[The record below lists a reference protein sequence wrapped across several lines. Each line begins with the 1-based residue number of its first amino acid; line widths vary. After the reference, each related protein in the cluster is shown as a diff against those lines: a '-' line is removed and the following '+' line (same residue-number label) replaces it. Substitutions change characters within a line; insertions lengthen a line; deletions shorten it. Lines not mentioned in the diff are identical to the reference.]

1 MVGALVRHQQYGE
14 GRVVANNRG
23 HLRVLFFGNNTEQEF
38 GFDALNRGFLKRY
51 LLEKGRRCQ
60 AGVEPCVIEQL
71 ATDGQGTLRT
81 YHVQYENGGGAI
93 CTEADLEPFTASGTL
108 RPSARLAERDLDH
121 LLSFRCREALRGAQL
136 QNLRQGG
143 HLMALL
149 SARIDLHPH
158 QAFVAG
164 TVLDDRRRRYILAD
178 EVGLGKTIEAGVI
191 IHDLLSG
198 NPAAR
203 VLIICPGT
211 LTQQWFCEIYSKF
224 GGQVFT
230 LLDLHPDAGVK
241 WHALSHVIVS
251 MTQVIRYAG
260 IELAKIDWDLVVVD
274 ECHHLLS
281 APTLY
286 NFVRDLARR
295 TPAVLL
301 LSAIPAQQ
309 KEDEFLRLLAL
320 LEPDRFSAEQPES
333 VEQFKTLYN
342 NQAQLSRRLQPLVI
356 RLRGMQSGEYTADD
370 VSRQTRRLLELPL
383 LAEDQTLVRLSAN
396 LGGVQEQVAPTA
408 TKIIDHVADRYRV
421 YRRIL
426 RNRRQVLVRDGRLEP
441 VQRLHKRYSYRPGS
455 REANALAAIDYLLQ
469 QAWREA
475 KDPPL
480 IATFAKLAWQS
491 MASSDC
497 ALELLRPIL
506 TASKGTLNTQG
517 RDLLLL
523 GHLTG
528 YDDWFL
534 YQELMQAAAAG
545 LLPREL
551 LREAVTALT
560 LWNESDEQATRVRY
574 LVQTLQSEWRR
585 DRRSKILLFAG
596 YPGVAEEI
604 TLALT
609 EAFGVTAVAEFRSEM
624 PREHKEDSAQRFQ
637 RDPNVILLVSDETG
651 GEGRNFAFADAVV
664 HYDHPWQVGRVEQR
678 IGRLDR
684 IGRTRHSADVTS
696 ITISATESIEDALIR
711 CYDEG
716 FGVYRDSISGL
727 EFSLREQEQTLIT
740 AALADGAEGLCARI
754 SDLRQSALDE
764 RARDEHDALLDWAS
778 FQESRTERYLRV
790 RTKPEVEQSLENAF
804 VTYVQAFANSKAA
817 TPVHDEKTR
826 DGLWRF
832 KLDALPAGQI
842 REESG
847 EAIGT
852 FRRAVAQQR
861 LDREFFQIGNPFF
874 DAITDAALHDPF
886 GRTYAV
892 HCKSP
897 TTPAWSGFE
906 FVFSAQPNLAA
917 LCERRDLVQLLQSHF
932 WLPPMHIFVRL
943 DGGVEQ
949 DAQRLRVLR
958 QSLVRQNKDR
968 AWINLWH
975 DRQSTLDAVFPA
987 NEWPH
992 HVQELSSIAEGA
1004 ARTLLGERLNTVLA
1018 EPRTRWESL
1027 RRQGREKGSR
1037 AALQE
1042 AETLDLLLA
1051 AMNNWDVYQ
1060 EGAGFLAVN
1069 QAYEGTW

>member
-1 MVGALVRHQQYGE
+1 MLGALVRHQQYGE
-14 GRVVANNRG
+14 GRVIANNRG
-23 HLRVLFFGNNTEQEF
+23 NLRVLFFGNKTPQEF
-38 GFDALNRGFLKRY
+38 GFDALNRGFLKRF
-51 LLEKGRRCQ
+51 LLEKGRRCH
-60 AGVEPCVIEQL
+60 AEVGPCVIEQL

-81 YHVQYENGGGAI
+81 YYVQYEGGGGAV
-93 CTEADLEPFTASGTL
+93 CTEADLEPFAATRTQ

-178 EVGLGKTIEAGVI
+178 EVGLGKTIEAGVV

-230 LLDLHPDAGVK
+230 LLDLHADAGVK

-260 IELAKIDWDLVVVD
+260 IELSKINWDLVVVD

-281 APTLY
+281 APSLY
-286 NFVRDLARR
+286 TFVRDVARR

-320 LEPDRFSAEQPES
+320 LEPDRFSAEQPDS
-333 VEQFKTLYN
+333 VEQFKTLYD

-370 VSRQTRRLLELPL
+370 VSRQIQRLLELPL
-383 LAEDQTLVRLSAN
+383 LAQDQALVRLAAK
-396 LGGVQEQVAPTA
+396 LGGTPDDITRTA

-441 VQRLHKRYSYRPGS
+441 VQRLHERTSYRPGS
-455 REANALAAIDYLLQ
+455 REASALTAVNYLLQ
-469 QAWREA
+469 QAWHDA
-475 KDPPL
+475 KDAPL
-480 IATFAKLAWQS
+480 IATFAKLVWQS
-491 MASSDC
+491 LASSDC

-506 TASKGTLNTQG
+506 TTSKGLLNTQG

-534 YQELMQAAAAG
+534 YQELMQTAAAA
-545 LLPREL
+545 LLPRDL

-560 LWNESDEQATRVRY
+560 IWNESDEQATRVRA
-574 LVQTLQSEWRR
+574 LVQTLHAVWRR
-585 DRRSKILLFAG
+585 NRQSKILLFAG
-596 YPGVAEEI
+596 YPGIAEEI
-604 TLALT
+604 ALALT
-609 EAFGVTAVAEFRSEM
+609 ETFGANAVAEFRSEM
-624 PREHKEDSAQRFQ
+624 PREHKEDAAQRFQ
-637 RDPNVILLVSDETG
+637 RDPNVMLLVSDETG

-684 IGRTRHSADVTS
+684 IGRTRHRADVAS
-696 ITISATESIEDALIR
+696 ITISAAESIEDALIS

-727 EFSLREQEQTLIT
+727 EFSLREQEETLIT
-740 AALADGAEGLCARI
+740 AALSDGAEGLSSRI

-790 RTKPEVEQSLENAF
+790 RTKTEVEQSLENAF

-817 TPVHDEKTR
+817 TPIHDEKTR

-832 KLDALPAGQI
+832 RLDALPAGHI
-842 REESG
+842 REEAA

-852 FRRAVAQQR
+852 FRRAIAQQR
-861 LDREFFQIGNPFF
+861 LDREFFQVGNPFF

-897 TTPAWSGFE
+897 TIPAWSGFE
-906 FVFSAQPNLAA
+906 FVFSAQPNLAVLA
-917 LCERRDLVQLLQSHF
+917 ERRDLAQLVKSHF
-932 WLPPMHIFVRL
+932 FLPPLHVFVRL

-949 DAQRLRVLR
+949 DAQRLRMLR

-968 AWINLWH
+968 AWMNLWH
-975 DRQSTLDAVFPA
+975 DRQSTLDAVFPP
-987 NEWPH
+987 NEWPLR
-992 HVQELSSIAEGA
+992 VQELSGIAEDN
-1004 ARTLLGERLNTVLA
+1004 ARTLLGDRLNTVLA
-1018 EPRTRWESL
+1018 EPRTRWENLS
-1027 RRQGREKGSR
+1027 RQAREKGSR

-1042 AETLDLLLA
+1042 AETLELLLA
-1051 AMNNWDVYQ
+1051 AMSDWDVYQ

-1069 QAYEGTW
+1069 QPSEGTW

>member
-23 HLRVLFFGNNTEQEF
+23 HLRVLFFGDNTEQEF
-38 GFDALNRGFLKRY
+38 GFDALNRGFLKRF

-60 AGVEPCVIEQL
+60 DAVGPCVIEQL
-71 ATDGQGTLRT
+71 ASGGQGTLRT

-93 CTEADLEPFTASGTL
+93 CTEADLEPVTASRML

-191 IHDLLSG
+191 IHDLLSA
-198 NPAAR
+198 NQAAR
-203 VLIICPGT
+203 VLVICPGT

-230 LLDLHPDAGVK
+230 LLDLHADTSLK
-241 WHALSHVIVS
+241 WHALSHVIAS
-251 MTQVIRYAG
+251 MTQVTRYADS
-260 IELAKIDWDLVVVD
+260 ELAKIAWDLVVVD

-301 LSAIPAQQ
+301 LSAIPAQH

-333 VEQFKTLYN
+333 VEQFKTLYD

-356 RLRGMQSGEYTADD
+356 RLRGMQTGEYTAED
-370 VSRQTRRLLELPL
+370 VLRQTRRLLELPM
-383 LAEDQTLVRLSAN
+383 LAQDQTLIRLAAT
-396 LGGVQEQVAPTA
+396 LEGPQDQVTRTA
-408 TKIIDHVADRYRV
+408 TRIIDHVADRYRV

-426 RNRRQVLVRDGRLEP
+426 RNRRQVLIRDGILQS
-441 VQRLHKRYSYRPGS
+441 VQRLQECDIYPPGP
-455 REANALAAIDYLLQ
+455 REANALAAVNYLLQ
-469 QAWREA
+469 QAWRDA
-475 KDPPL
+475 KDAPM

-491 MASSDC
+491 MASSDA

-506 TASKGTLNTQG
+506 TASAGTLNAQG

-534 YQELMQAAAAG
+534 YQELMQAAGAAF
-545 LLPREL
+545 LPREL

-560 LWNESDEQATRVRY
+560 LWNESDEQATRIRH
-574 LVQTLQSEWRR
+574 LVQTLNKVWRR
-585 DRRSKILLFAG
+585 DRRSKTLLFAG
-596 YPGVAEEI
+596 FPGIAEEI
-604 TLALT
+604 AVALT
-609 EAFGVTAVAEFRSEM
+609 EAFGASAVAEFRSEM
-624 PREHKEDSAQRFQ
+624 PREQKEDSAQRFQ
-637 RDPNVILLVSDETG
+637 RDPNVTLLVSDETG

-684 IGRTRHSADVTS
+684 IGRTWYRTDVTS
-696 ITISATESIEDALIR
+696 IIISAAESIEDALVR

-716 FGVYRDSISGL
+716 FGVYRESISGL
-727 EFSLREQEQTLIT
+727 EFSLREQEETLIT
-740 AALADGAEGLCARI
+740 AALTDGAEGLCARI

-804 VTYVQAFANSKAA
+804 VTYVQALANTKAA
-817 TPVHDEKTR
+817 TPIHDEKTR

-832 KLDALPAGQI
+832 KLDALPAGQV
-842 REESG
+842 RDAGG
-847 EAIGT
+847 EVIGT
-852 FRRAVAQQR
+852 FRRAIAQQR

-874 DAITDAALHDPF
+874 DAITDAAMRDPF

-897 TTPAWSGFE
+897 AVPAWSGFE

-917 LCERRDLVQLLQSHF
+917 LSERRDLVQLLASYF
-932 WLPPMHIFVRL
+932 WLPPQHVFVRL
-943 DGGVEQ
+943 DGGIEQ
-949 DAQRLRVLR
+949 DAQRLRALR
-958 QSLVRQNKDR
+958 QSLIRQNKDR
-968 AWINLWH
+968 VWTNLWH
-975 DRQSTLDAVFPA
+975 DRLSTLDAVFPA
-987 NEWPH
+987 HEWALR
-992 HVQELSSIAEGA
+992 VQEFSSIAEDN
-1004 ARTLLGERLNTVLA
+1004 ARALLGERLNTVLA
-1018 EPRTRWESL
+1018 EPRARWESL
-1027 RRQGREKGSR
+1027 SRQGREKGSR

-1042 AETLDLLLA
+1042 AETLDLLLT

-1069 QAYEGTW
+1069 QFEGTR

>member
-1 MVGALVRHQQYGE
+1 MIGALVRHQQYGE
-14 GRVVANNRG
+14 GRVIANNRG
-23 HLRVLFFGNNTEQEF
+23 QLRVLFFGSNTAQEF
-38 GFDALNRGFLKRY
+38 GFDALNRGFLKRF

-60 AGVEPCVIEQL
+60 AEVGPCVIEQL

-93 CTEADLEPFTASGTL
+93 CTEADLEPFAASRTL

-121 LLSFRCREALRGAQL
+121 LLSFRCREALRGAHL

-178 EVGLGKTIEAGVI
+178 EVGLGKTIEAGVV
-191 IHDLLSG
+191 IHDLLSA
-198 NPAAR
+198 NQAAR

-230 LLDLHPDAGVK
+230 LLDLHADASVK
-241 WHALSHVIVS
+241 WHALSHVIAS
-251 MTQVIRYAG
+251 MTQVTRYAG
-260 IELAKIDWDLVVVD
+260 SELAKINWDLVVVD

-301 LSAIPAQQ
+301 LSAIPAQH

-320 LEPDRFSAEQPES
+320 LEPDRFSAELPES
-333 VEQFKTLYN
+333 VEQFKTLYD

-356 RLRGMQSGEYTADD
+356 RLRGMQTGEYTAED
-370 VSRQTRRLLELPL
+370 VSRQTRRLLELPM
-383 LAEDQTLVRLSAN
+383 LAQDQTLIRLAAT
-396 LGGVQEQVAPTA
+396 LDGPQDQVARIA

-426 RNRRQVLVRDGRLEP
+426 RNRRQVLIRDGRLEP
-441 VQRLHKRYSYRPGS
+441 VQRLQQREIYPPGP
-455 REANALAAIDYLLQ
+455 REANALAAVNYLLQ
-469 QAWREA
+469 QAWRDA
-475 KDPPL
+475 KDPPM

-491 MASSDC
+491 MASSDA

-506 TASKGTLNTQG
+506 TASPGALNAQG

-528 YDDWFL
+528 YGDWFL
-534 YQELMQAAAAG
+534 YQELMQAAAAAF
-545 LLPREL
+545 LPREF

-560 LWNESDEQATRVRY
+560 LWNESDEQATRIRY
-574 LVQTLQSEWRR
+574 LVQTLNTVWRR
-585 DRRSKILLFAG
+585 DRRQKILLFAG
-596 YPGVAEEI
+596 FPGVAEEI
-604 TLALT
+604 AVALT
-609 EAFGVTAVAEFRSEM
+609 EAFGASAVAEFRSEM
-624 PREHKEDSAQRFQ
+624 PREQKEDSAQRFQ
-637 RDPNVILLVSDETG
+637 RDPSVTLLVSDETG

-664 HYDHPWQVGRVEQR
+664 HYDHPWQVSRIEQR

-684 IGRTRHSADVTS
+684 IGRTGYRPDVTS
-696 ITISATESIEDALIR
+696 IIISAAEGIEDALIR

-727 EFSLREQEQTLIT
+727 EFSLREQEETLTT
-740 AALADGAEGLCARI
+740 AALTDSAEGLCARI

-790 RTKPEVEQSLENAF
+790 RTKPEVEQSLETAF
-804 VTYVQAFANSKAA
+804 ATYVQALANAKAA
-817 TPVHDEKTR
+817 TPIHDEKTR

-842 REESG
+842 RDTGG
-847 EAIGT
+847 EVIGT
-852 FRRAVAQQR
+852 FRRAIAQQR

-874 DAITDAALHDPF
+874 DAITDAAMRDPF

-897 TTPAWSGFE
+897 AMAAWSGFE
-906 FVFSAQPNLAA
+906 FVFSAQPDLAV
-917 LCERRDLVQLLQSHF
+917 LSERRDLVQLLASYF
-932 WLPPMHIFVRL
+932 WLPPIHIFVRL

-949 DAQRLRVLR
+949 EPQRLRALR
-958 QSLVRQNKDR
+958 QSFVRQNKDR
-968 AWINLWH
+968 VWTNLWH
-975 DRQSTLDAVFPA
+975 DRVGLLDAVFPA
-987 NEWPH
+987 DEWPRR
-992 HVQELSSIAEGA
+992 VQEFSSIAEDT
-1004 ARTLLGERLNTVLA
+1004 ARALLGERLNTLLA
-1018 EPRTRWESL
+1018 EPRTRWEKI
-1027 RRQGREKGSR
+1027 GR
-1037 AALQE
+1037 AH
-1042 AETLDLLLA
+1042 
-1051 AMNNWDVYQ
+1051 V
-1060 EGAGFLAVN
+1060 
-1069 QAYEGTW
+1069 

>member
-14 GRVVANNRG
+14 GRIVANNRG

-38 GFDALNRGFLKRY
+38 GVDALNRGFLKRF
-51 LLEKGRRCQ
+51 LLEKGRLCQ
-60 AGVEPCVIEQL
+60 GGAGPCVIEQL
-71 ATDGQGTLRT
+71 ATDGRGTLRT
-81 YHVQYENGGGAI
+81 YHVQYEDGPGAI
-93 CTEADLEPFTASGTL
+93 CTEADLEPSTASRTL

-178 EVGLGKTIEAGVI
+178 EVGLGKTIEAGVA
-191 IHDLLSG
+191 IHDLLSA
-198 NPAAR
+198 NQAAR
-203 VLIICPGT
+203 VLIVCPGT

-230 LLDLHPDAGVK
+230 LLDLHADASVR
-241 WHALSHVIVS
+241 WHALSHVIAS
-251 MTQVIRYAG
+251 MTQVTRYAG
-260 IELAKIDWDLVVVD
+260 SELAKINWDLVVVD

-301 LSAIPAQQ
+301 LSAIPAQH

-320 LEPDRFSAEQPES
+320 LEPDRFSAELPES
-333 VEQFKTLYN
+333 VEQFKTLYD

-356 RLRGMQSGEYTADD
+356 RLRGMQTGEYTAED
-370 VSRQTRRLLELPL
+370 VSRQTRRLLELPM
-383 LAEDQTLVRLSAN
+383 LAQDQTLIRLAAT
-396 LGGVQEQVAPTA
+396 LDGPQDQVKRTA
-408 TKIIDHVADRYRV
+408 TRIIDHVADRYRV

-426 RNRRQVLVRDGRLEP
+426 RNRRQVLIRDGRLQA
-441 VQRLHKRYSYRPGS
+441 VQRLEERETYPPGP
-455 REANALAAIDYLLQ
+455 REANALAAVNYLVQ
-469 QAWREA
+469 QAWRDGRDA
-475 KDPPL
+475 PV
-480 IATFAKLAWQS
+480 IAIFAKLAWQS
-491 MASSDC
+491 MASSDA

-506 TASKGTLNTQG
+506 TASAGALNAQG

-534 YQELMQAAAAG
+534 YQELMQAAAAAF
-545 LLPREL
+545 LPREL
-551 LREAVTALT
+551 LREAVTALM
-560 LWNESDEQATRVRY
+560 LWNESDEQATRLRY
-574 LVQTLQSEWRR
+574 LVQRLNKIWRR
-585 DRRSKILLFAG
+585 DRGSKILLFAG
-596 YPGVAEEI
+596 FPGIAEEI
-604 TLALT
+604 AVALT
-609 EAFGVTAVAEFRSEM
+609 EAFGASVVAEFRSEM
-624 PREHKEDSAQRFQ
+624 PREQKEDSAQRFQ
-637 RDPNVILLVSDETG
+637 RDPNVRLLVSDETG

-664 HYDHPWQVGRVEQR
+664 HYDHPWQVSRIEQR

-684 IGRTRHSADVTS
+684 IGRTGYRPDVTS
-696 ITISATESIEDALIR
+696 IIISAAESIEDALIR
-711 CYDEG
+711 CYGEG

-727 EFSLREQEQTLIT
+727 EFSLREQEETLIT
-740 AALADGAEGLCARI
+740 AALTDGAEGLCARI

-790 RTKPEVEQSLENAF
+790 RTKTEVEQSLENAF
-804 VTYVQAFANSKAA
+804 VTYVQAFANTRAA
-817 TPVHDEKTR
+817 TPIHDEKTR

-842 REESG
+842 RDTGG
-847 EAIGT
+847 EVIGT
-852 FRRAVAQQR
+852 FRRAIAQQR

-874 DAITDAALHDPF
+874 DAITDAAMRDPF

-897 TTPAWSGFE
+897 AMPAWSGFE
-906 FVFSAQPNLAA
+906 FVFCAQPNLTA
-917 LCERRDLVQLLQSHF
+917 LSERRDLVQLLASYF
-932 WLPPMHIFVRL
+932 WLPPMHVFVRL

-949 DAQRLRVLR
+949 EPQRLRALR

-968 AWINLWH
+968 VWTNLWH
-975 DRQSTLDAVFPA
+975 ERVSLLDAVFPA
-987 NEWPH
+987 DEWPQR
-992 HVQELSSIAEGA
+992 VQEFSSIAEDN
-1004 ARTLLGERLNTVLA
+1004 ARALLGERLNTVLA
-1018 EPRTRWESL
+1018 EPRTKWESL
-1027 RRQGREKGSR
+1027 SRQGREKGTH

-1042 AETLDLLLA
+1042 AETLDLLLT
-1051 AMNNWDVYQ
+1051 AMNTWDLYQ

-1069 QAYEGTW
+1069 QYEGAR